1 MAVLRVKAYA
11 KVNLFLEITGKRANG
26 YHTLS
31 TVFQTISLADEL
43 TLRPADTLRLSCSD
57 ASLPTDER
65 NLAYRA
71 ADQFRKLIGE
81 RRGVHIHLEK
91 KVPMGAG
98 LGGGSSDAGTLLKA
112 LGTWWK
118 KHPSPSLLHRCA
130 RRLGADVPFFLQGG
144 TCAAGGI
151 GDRLQGLP
159 ALKKTWLVL
168 VYPGFG
174 VNTREAYARVK
185 VPVREERPIQSL
197 TRWLSGP
204 QLELWSDR
212 LFNRFEEFVF
222 PGRPTLVQLKQALR
236 EGGAQAALMSGSGS
250 SVFGVVENESIGR
263 RVLDSIRKKYPQS
276 WLVHTL

>member
-11 KVNLFLEITGKRANG
+11 KVNLFLEITGKRPDG

-43 TLRPADTLRLSCSD
+43 TLRPSPTLRLTCSD

-71 ADQFRKLIGE
+71 ADTFRKLTRE

-91 KVPMGAG
+91 RVPMGAG

-112 LGTWWK
+112 LMHWWK
-118 KHPSPSLLHRCA
+118 KRPAASVLHRCA
-130 RRLGADVPFFLQGG
+130 RSLGADVPFFLQGG

-151 GDRLQGLP
+151 GDHLQPLP
-159 ALKKTWLVL
+159 PLKKTWMVL

-185 VPVREERPIQSL
+185 VPVQNLRAIESL
-197 TRWLSGP
+197 TRWLRGP
-204 QLELWSDR
+204 QLNLWSDR
-212 LFNRFEEFVF
+212 MFNRFEEFVF
-222 PGRPTLVQLKQALR
+222 PARPALVQLKQALR
-236 EGGAQAALMSGSGS
+236 EGGAQGAIMSGSGS
-250 SVFGVVENESIGR
+250 SVLGVVETPAVGKR
-263 RVLDSIRKKYPQS
+263 LLAQMRKKYPQS